1 MAGSAQLH
9 AAAAAAAAGRL
20 QALRERENAT
30 AAATA
35 GGTRASQI
43 DLWAGAE
50 AAQLF
55 IDITVVSFDARSVIP
70 YAADRLYLRLYV

>member
-1 MAGSAQLH
+1 MAGSAQLR
-9 AAAAAAAAGRL
+9 AAAAAAAGRL

-43 DLWAGAE
+43 DLWAGAG

-70 YAADRLYLRLYV
+70 YAADRLYLRPYV